1 MSCVTLIAS
10 DKPLPLCSCREP
22 RTKIVHTGAAK
33 YTVSLPCGF
42 QVSEH
47 CYYRQAVDELDL
59 PIRLFQYE
67 LSLTPEES
75 DLRNLQDYLRTN
87 CSPGDCVQLW
97 SLWVGGPE
105 DTFCPLR
112 RSGTLEEL
120 SVDVLKLFLAET
132 PCWLE
137 ITI

>member
-22 RTKIVHTGAAK
+22 RTKIVQTGAAK

-75 DLRNLQDYLRTN
+75 DLRNLQDYLRAGGYFLP
-87 CSPGDCVQLW
+87 SPA
-97 SLWVGGPE
+97 
-105 DTFCPLR
+105 LR
-112 RSGTLEEL
+112 HAGRTQCRCTEAVFG
-120 SVDVLKLFLAET
+120 
-132 PCWLE
+132 
-137 ITI
+137 